1 MSPIRPLKMKARKKA
16 PKMNEFHFDFDCAMP
31 VSEGTEQTLLRVAR
45 CCLAAEGVTQPCMAY
60 LRFSDD
66 ADIHQ
71 INREQRNV
79 DRATDVLS
87 FPAGPFNPRH
97 TAGHCPKTLHSLYD
111 PQERACRLGDIII
124 SLDHARAQAAEYGH
138 SFEREL
144 CYLTAHALFH
154 LMGYDHMNDQDKS
167 QMRRMEE
174 KAMNEAGISRVSDD
188 ELLALAAKAMQYS
201 YSPYSKFKVGACLL
215 AADGRVF
222 TGCNIENASYGA
234 TNCAERTALFKAVSE
249 GAHEFVAIAIATEK
263 ALAWPCGICRQALCE
278 FAPHLRVITACG
290 AQRAEATLDQLL
302 YGAFGPVNGTGDYL
316 GKD

>member
-1 MSPIRPLKMKARKKA
+1 
-16 PKMNEFHFDFDCAMP
+16 MNEFHFDFDCALP
-31 VSEGTEQTLLRVAR
+31 VPEGAEQTLLRVAR

-60 LRFSDD
+60 VRFSND

-97 TAGHCPKTLHSLYD
+97 TARALSQNLAQFIRSAGSAPAGWAISLYRSIM
-111 PQERACRLGDIII
+111 P
-124 SLDHARAQAAEYGH
+124 RAQAAEYGH

-290 AQRAEATLDQLL
+290 DQRAEATLDQLL
-302 YGAFGPVNGTGDYL
+302 YGAFGPLTARAISL
-316 GKD
+316 ERTKRK

>member
-1 MSPIRPLKMKARKKA
+1 
-16 PKMNEFHFDFDCAMP
+16 MNEFHFDFDCALP
-31 VSEGTEQTLLRVAR
+31 VPEGAEQTLLRVAR

-174 KAMNEAGISRVSDD
+174 KAMNEAGISRVSDN

-222 TGCNIENASYGA
+222 TGLTTGCWNIIRILPY
-234 TNCAERTALFKAVSE
+234 
-249 GAHEFVAIAIATEK
+249 
-263 ALAWPCGICRQALCE
+263 
-278 FAPHLRVITACG
+278 
-290 AQRAEATLDQLL
+290 
-302 YGAFGPVNGTGDYL
+302 
-316 GKD
+316 